1 MDNCCHDKTCE
12 LEQLRERQSKTLWIV
27 LSINGAMFCLEL
39 LVGFL
44 AGSVA
49 LQADSLD
56 MLSDTLV
63 YGFSLYAIGRNKR
76 WRASAALLKGS
87 IMAVFGL
94 GVLFQSG
101 YKFITGALPVPHF
114 MFFMG
119 AIALAANASCLF
131 LLSRHKADDLNMR
144 STWLCSRNDIIA
156 NTSVLLAAVLVA
168 VTRSKWPDVI
178 VGLLITSI
186 FLKSAVSILRAA
198 YGELRQPVVHAS
210 KPPVIKFTS
219 MQQRCAAGSC
229 PANACHCEAL

>member
-1 MDNCCHDKTCE
+1 
-12 LEQLRERQSKTLWIV
+12 
-27 LSINGAMFCLEL
+27 MFCLEL

-76 WRASAALLKGS
+76 WRAGSALLKGS

-94 GVLFQSG
+94 GVLFQSI
-101 YKFITGALPVPHF
+101 YKFLTGALPASHF

-119 AIALAANASCLF
+119 AIALASNASCLL

-156 NTSVLLAAVLVA
+156 NTSVLLAAGLVA
-168 VTRSKWPDVI
+168 VTQSKWPDVV

-198 YGELRQPVVHAS
+198 YRELRQPVTQS
-210 KPPVIKFTS
+210 PKPSVSELVS
-219 MQQRCAAGSC
+219 MQQRCAVGSC